1 MLKIKKYFRLNVILI
16 FLFSI
21 FVGFANAENILSETI
36 EITADKN
43 MEWDQSEN
51 KILAY
56 GGAYVKSNNF
66 LLKADKITGFYEG
79 NIGEGNIKSLNAD
92 INANFTSENTTI
104 KAEQINYDFIEDLVK
119 VKGNNIFMTFKEGSI
134 NADKNL
140 TFNNREQKILVYG
153 NVKIKIKTK
162 GDIKAQTVLINTDT
176 TGNILNLNASKD
188 VEIFLKKFKQNVIAD
203 EAKFDIQNS
212 EISFLG
218 NVILRQGKSFLKG
231 DKAFIDLKNGISK
244 ISSYEKNTVS
254 GFFKK

>member
-1 MLKIKKYFRLNVILI
+1 
-16 FLFSI
+16 
-21 FVGFANAENILSETI
+21 
-36 EITADKN
+36 
-43 MEWDQSEN
+43 
-51 KILAY
+51 
-56 GGAYVKSNNF
+56 
-66 LLKADKITGFYEG
+66 
-79 NIGEGNIKSLNAD
+79 
-92 INANFTSENTTI
+92 
-104 KAEQINYDFIEDLVK
+104 
-119 VKGNNIFMTFKEGSI
+119 MTFKEGSI